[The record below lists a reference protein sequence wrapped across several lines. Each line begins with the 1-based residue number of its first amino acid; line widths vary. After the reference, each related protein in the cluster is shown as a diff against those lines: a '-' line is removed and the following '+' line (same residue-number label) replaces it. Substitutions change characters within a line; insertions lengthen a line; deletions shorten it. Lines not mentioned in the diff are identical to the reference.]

1 MILECSLREPTTC
14 CLKFQPRIQ
23 LARQKKRLELRSLS
37 LIITFRIVLKPFP
50 SMGRIHGKIDRLDDR
65 SSLNEFLGRL
75 HCTAKKSS
83 REKKYLTAY
92 KYIHQFFD
100 VLPK

>member
-1 MILECSLREPTTC
+1 
-14 CLKFQPRIQ
+14 
-23 LARQKKRLELRSLS
+23 
-37 LIITFRIVLKPFP
+37 
-50 SMGRIHGKIDRLDDR
+50 MGRIHGKIDRSDDR

-75 HCTAKKSS
+75 HCTARKSS

>member
-1 MILECSLREPTTC
+1 MILNARFASQQLVAWSFNLESNLLGRE
-14 CLKFQPRIQ
+14 
-23 LARQKKRLELRSLS
+23 KRLELRSIS

-50 SMGRIHGKIDRLDDR
+50 SMGRIHGKIDRSDDR